1 MKFIMNKINEKLEIN
16 LFEDVT
22 MKTVTSITE
31 QISANPD
38 KEIILNIFTGGGS
51 FYAGIFLYETLK
63 KHKQKSTANIM
74 TLCASAGTIIALG
87 CKEVY
92 MTKTASF
99 MIHPPYA
106 VMEVSAPT
114 IDKIKEDLD
123 NVYGQLIHIYQVK
136 TGMSDEVLRGMMD
149 NQDAWL
155 NYEKALKLGFIDG
168 ELNYSNSVKNLILNS
183 IDGLSVSD
191 QLKNKTVKLM
201 DLEKYNELEN
211 SFNALT
217 SELDVLKSELE
228 GKENEIKSFLTEK
241 ENFETIKN
249 EILTEKEGLAS
260 TITALETKVD
270 ELTSEKITNFIENA
284 VTSGRITEPQKQNY
298 LKLAENDFETVSE
311 LINNIS
317 IRTKIVD
324 QLSVTNEANLKDLIK
339 NKENWDEIDFL
350 KKDGET
356 LNRIKVEFPEYYAE
370 IHKKS
375 YPHG

>member
-1 MKFIMNKINEKLEIN
+1 M
-16 LFEDVT
+16 
-22 MKTVTSITE
+22 
-31 QISANPD
+31 
-38 KEIILNIFTGGGS
+38 
-51 FYAGIFLYETLK
+51 
-63 KHKQKSTANIM
+63 
-74 TLCASAGTIIALG
+74 
-87 CKEVY
+87 
-92 MTKTASF
+92 
-99 MIHPPYA
+99 
-106 VMEVSAPT
+106 
-114 IDKIKEDLD
+114 
-123 NVYGQLIHIYQVK
+123 
-136 TGMSDEVLRGMMD
+136 
-149 NQDAWL
+149 
-155 NYEKALKLGFIDG
+155 
-168 ELNYSNSVKNLILNS
+168 
-183 IDGLSVSD
+183 
-191 QLKNKTVKLM
+191 
-201 DLEKYNELEN
+201 
-211 SFNALT
+211 
-217 SELDVLKSELE
+217 KSELE

-270 ELTSEKITNFIENA
+270 ELTSEKIVNFIENA
-284 VTSGRITEPQKQNY
+284 VTSGRITEPQKANY